1 MRRAILIVIMMAAAV
16 LAAPPPRKPAAP
28 AKPAMEMTLREKIA
42 QLIIAPCYGENPNA
56 QSADYRKFVHWVRD
70 LKVGGLIVLN
80 RVVYGNVRN
89 AEPFAMAAFL
99 NQMQRLSKTPL
110 LIGADLERG
119 ASMRVANTTKFPHNM
134 AFGAARDLNAT
145 RQEGATVARESRA
158 LGIHWVFAPVADV
171 NNNPENPVIGTRSF
185 GERATDV
192 ATHVEA
198 YIDGAR
204 SDPRNRVLVCVKHFP
219 GHGDTSM
226 DSHYGLGTI
235 SGDRKRLDEVELVPF
250 RSAIRKGV
258 DGVMT
263 AHLTVPAIEP
273 EEIPATVSE
282 PVLTGLLRKEL
293 GFQGLIVTDAM
304 DMAGLTKMFPPG
316 EAAVRALLAGVD
328 VLLMPS
334 NPDAVI
340 NAVAKAVQEGRL
352 SEKRIDRSVSKIIG
366 AKTRLGLFQKRTVDL
381 ETIHTVLESPGMDA
395 VAQATADRAVTM
407 VRNDKDVFPLASS
420 DSAACLYVLT
430 ESRRNTLGLRLMD
443 EVRARD
449 PKLKTVMVDSALPET
464 ALNDLLPPAAACKS
478 VIVAAF
484 NGGSK
489 LHPALDSFVNKI
501 LAGPAPVGLVA
512 LGNPYLLQSFP
523 SVAGY
528 LATYSNTPTAELAAV
543 KALFG
548 EIKLNGRLPVTIPG
562 IANYGDGIQMPAR
575 STK

>member
-1 MRRAILIVIMMAAAV
+1 MRAAILISVITMAAA
-16 LAAPPPRKPAAP
+16 LAAPPAAKTP
-28 AKPAMEMTLREKIA
+28 VLTLREKIA
-42 QLIIAPCYGENPNA
+42 QLIIAPCYGENPNV
-56 QSADYRKFVHWVRD
+56 QSPDYRKFVHWVRD

-110 LIGADLERG
+110 LVGADLERG
-119 ASMRVANTTKFPHNM
+119 ASMRVANTTKFPHSM

-158 LGIHWVFAPVADV
+158 LGVHWVFAPVADV

-185 GERATDV
+185 GERASEV
-192 ATHVEA
+192 ASHVEA

-219 GHGDTSM
+219 GHGDTNI
-226 DSHYGLGTI
+226 DSHYGLG
-235 SGDRKRLDEVELVPF
+235 SVGGDRKRLDEVELVPF
-250 RSAIRKGV
+250 KAAIRKNV

-263 AHLTVPAIEP
+263 AHLTVPVIEP
-273 EEIPATVSE
+273 EEIPATVSQ

-316 EAAVRALLAGVD
+316 EAAVRALIAGAD
-328 VLLMPS
+328 VLLMPA
-334 NPDAVI
+334 NPDAVV
-340 NAVAKAVQEGRL
+340 NAVAKAIAEGRI
-352 SEKRIDRSVSKIIG
+352 SEKRIDRSVAKIMS
-366 AKTRLGLFQKRTVDL
+366 AKTRLGLFQKRLVDL
-381 ETIHTVLESPGMDA
+381 EGINKVLESPEMDA
-395 VAQATADRAVTM
+395 VAQSTADRAVTM
-407 VRNDKDVFPLASS
+407 VRNDKDVFPLSS
-420 DSAACLYVLT
+420 TGTACLYVLT
-430 ESRRNTLGLRLMD
+430 DNRRNTQGLRLMD

-449 PKLKTVMVDSALPET
+449 PKVKAVALDSGLPET
-464 ALNDLLPPAAACKS
+464 AFNDALPTQDCKS
-478 VIVAAF
+478 VIVATF
-484 NGGSK
+484 NGGST
-489 LHPALDSFVNKI
+489 LHPSLDAFVSKI
-501 LAGPAPVGLVA
+501 VAGSAPVGLVA
-512 LGNPYLLQSFP
+512 LGNPYLLKSYP
-523 SVAGY
+523 TVAGY

-562 IANYGDGIQMPAR
+562 LANYGDGIQMPAR
-575 STK
+575 TK